1 MKNLP
6 YIIILIL
13 SVLLLF
19 RPARV
24 EHVSGEVIRDTII
37 TNRIDTVRDTV
48 YCLLR
53 RKSIKTAFIQP
64 TCRATGQS
72 WIVSRCTVKQGLC
85 LSESGQRFGLG
96 VQAGYGFSGNKASPY
111 IGVGVSY
118 NLWEW

>member
-1 MKNLP
+1 MKSLP
-6 YIIILIL
+6 YIIIIIL
-13 SVLLLF
+13 VLFIVF
-19 RPARV
+19 RPTRV
-24 EHVSGEVIRDTII
+24 ERVPGEVVRDTII

-85 LSESGQRFGLG
+85 LSESGQ
-96 VQAGYGFSGNKASPY
+96 SGNGSGWVYRSDTAFLG
-111 IGVGVSY
+111 IR
-118 NLWEW
+118 

>member
-53 RKSIKTAFIQP
+53 RKSTKTAFIQP
-64 TCRATGQS
+64 TCRAIGQS
-72 WIVSRCTVKQGLC
+72 WILSRCTVKQGLC
-85 LSESGQRFGLG
+85 LSESGQ
-96 VQAGYGFSGNKASPY
+96 SGNGSGWGYRLDTAFLGIRQVLILES
-111 IGVGVSY
+111 
-118 NLWEW
+118 E